1 MDIKLVQKLYEED
14 LFPNATPED
23 IENRKSDKQKEL
35 DKKYASLNV
44 GDIVKIKYNGN
55 PTFAKIIKKYEG
67 KNPIYNTRNIQII
80 LSRDNGLTFG
90 DPEDD
95 YAVREV
101 VSIEEVEKVDREE
114 FAKYIEE
121 MINKWKSVLN
131 KMYGPKTT

>member
-14 LFPNATPED
+14 LFPNATPEEV
-23 IENRKSDKQKEL
+23 ENRKSDKQKEL

-114 FAKYIEE
+114 FTQYVND
-121 MINKWKSVLN
+121 MIAKWKSVLN